1 MEVNNDW
8 RAATSQNLST
18 TSEVEKALLTGVQ
31 NNLVRQKQR
40 LEREILQFE
49 NRREEIRNDY
59 NLKRCTAWTGS
70 IE

>member
-8 RAATSQNLST
+8 RAATSQKLST
-18 TSEVEKALLTGVQ
+18 TSEVARALLTGAQ

-40 LEREILQFE
+40 LEREILQLAKK
-49 NRREEIRNDY
+49 REEIRNDY
-59 NLKRCTAWTGS
+59 ILRRCAAWTGS